1 MTTPTRTRP
10 TTSARFTA
18 SDISDLLPTGA
29 PTYDA
34 FRTHGCPGAQPS
46 CLRGGA
52 ATPIGSM
59 ASDGLVIVGAS
70 LAGAKAAEGA
80 RDGGWAGAI
89 RLAGAE
95 WHLPYERPP
104 LSKGVMQGSEQPS
117 VARVHDDGFYA
128 GHEIEILLGAAAT
141 GIDLADS
148 TVTLAGGRRLRFD
161 KLVLATGSTVRRIP
175 VPGAELDGVCY
186 LRSLDDALGLRDLLQ
201 PGRRLAVVGASWI
214 GPEVAASARQRGTE
228 VVMVDPL
235 SQPLERVLG
244 PEVGRYFAR
253 LHADHGVKL
262 RLGTGFEAFA
272 GDGRVEGVRLTAG
285 ANAAG
290 AGQVYD
296 GIPYFFSDQYDM
308 GME

>member
-1 MTTPTRTRP
+1 MTTPPRRVPPLVPDSRRRTSRTSSRP
-10 TTSARFTA
+10 GCQRRG
-18 SDISDLLPTGA
+18 I
-29 PTYDA
+29 
-34 FRTHGCPGAQPS
+34 RTHGCPGAQPS
-46 CLRGGA
+46 CLRGGPA
-52 ATPIGSM
+52 APIGSM

-128 GHEIEILLGAAAT
+128 GHEIEILLGA
-141 GIDLADS
+141 
-148 TVTLAGGRRLRFD
+148 
-161 KLVLATGSTVRRIP
+161 
-175 VPGAELDGVCY
+175 
-186 LRSLDDALGLRDLLQ
+186 
-201 PGRRLAVVGASWI
+201 SWI
-214 GPEVAASARQRGTE
+214 GTEVAASARQRGTE

-253 LHADHGVKL
+253 LHTDHGAKL
-262 RLGTGFEAFA
+262 RLGTGVEAFA
-272 GDGRVEGVRLTAG
+272 GDGRVEAVRLSDGSAVDADAVMVGIGVNPNVDLARSAG
-285 ANAAG
+285 LA
-290 AGQVYD
+290 V
-296 GIPYFFSDQYDM
+296 DQ
-308 GME
+308 GG

>member
-18 SDISDLLPTGA
+18 SDISDLLFDRVA
-29 PTYDA
+29 NVEA
-34 FRTHGCPGAQPS
+34 FRRHGCPGAQPS

-141 GIDLADS
+141 GIDLADC
-148 TVTLAGGRRLRFD
+148 TVILAGGR
-161 KLVLATGSTVRRIP
+161 
-175 VPGAELDGVCY
+175 
-186 LRSLDDALGLRDLLQ
+186 
-201 PGRRLAVVGASWI
+201 
-214 GPEVAASARQRGTE
+214 
-228 VVMVDPL
+228 
-235 SQPLERVLG
+235 
-244 PEVGRYFAR
+244 
-253 LHADHGVKL
+253 
-262 RLGTGFEAFA
+262 
-272 GDGRVEGVRLTAG
+272 GVRFHKLGVGHG
-285 ANAAG
+285 AAVRG
-290 AGQVYD
+290 
-296 GIPYFFSDQYDM
+296 
-308 GME
+308 